1 MPPVPPTEAG
11 ATAATPAPQARAPH
25 TELPEALLRV
35 LGSDPLTGLEAAE
48 VARRQERHGWNEL
61 PELPGRPAWLKLLLQ
76 FHQPLLYILLA
87 AGLIKALLGSW
98 TNALVI
104 WAVTVINAVIGFV
117 QEAQAEGAIAALAR
131 SVSTE
136 STVLR
141 DGQTLRIPSRELVP
155 GDVVLLAAGDKV
167 PADLRLLE
175 QRDLQ
180 IDESG
185 LTGESL
191 PVAKDPAPLPADTP
205 LADRRCM
212 AYAGSF
218 VTFGQGRGVVV
229 ATGEASEMGE
239 ISRSLQQRLSLSTP
253 LTRRFARF
261 SRVLLY
267 FILAVA
273 ALTLAIGL
281 GRGQP
286 FAEVFEAAVALA
298 VSAIPEGLPAVVT
311 ITLAIGVNRM
321 AARHAI
327 IRKLP
332 AVEALGSATV
342 VCSDKTGTLTENQMT
357 VQVVVA
363 GGVTYRVSGTGY
375 SPHGDLL
382 AADGAV
388 VDPLPAPLEQV
399 LRCGVLCNDSR
410 LKQEH
415 GVWTVLGDPTEAAL
429 LAAAEKAGFTQAGL
443 EAVDPRLDAIPFA
456 SEYQYMASLHDGEER
471 LLQVK
476 GSVEALLPRCSG
488 MLAADGALVP
498 LDAAVIQQRVDALA
512 GEGLRLI
519 AFASR
524 RLPHHRHD
532 LDHADL
538 DGDLVFLGLQGMLD
552 PPRPEAISAVQACQR
567 AGISVRM
574 ITGDHAA
581 TAAAIAARMGLGADD
596 PARLRVYTG
605 RDLAA
610 MDGPAFATAAA
621 EGQVFARV
629 APDQKLRLV
638 EALQA
643 RGEVVAMTGDG
654 VNDAPALRQAD
665 IGIAMGRGGTEV
677 AREAADMLLTDDNFA
692 SIEAAVEEGRTVYRN
707 LRKAIAF
714 LLPVNGGESMTILIS
729 ALLARDLPVLALQ
742 VLWLNMINS
751 ITMTVP
757 LAFEPKAPDTM
768 VRPPRDPAEALLTPR
783 LLRRIL
789 VVSLFNWLL
798 IFGVFEWVRG
808 GGGSLELA
816 RTAAIQA
823 LVAARII
830 YLLSVS
836 QLGRTLALRL
846 LGRNGSVSQAP
857 QLLLGIGL
865 AVLVQLVFS
874 QWGPMHALF
883 STAPIGWT
891 ELAVCAL
898 AMLAM
903 LPVAWLANR
912 LDPDA

>member
-1 MPPVPPTEAG
+1 MA
-11 ATAATPAPQARAPH
+11 PAQ
-25 TELPEALLRV
+25 LLSE
-35 LGSDPLTGLEAAE
+35 LGSDPLAGLEAAE
-48 VARRQERHGWNEL
+48 VASRQERHGWNEL
-61 PELPGRPAWLKLLLQ
+61 PAPPGQPAWLKLLLQ

-104 WAVTVINAVIGFV
+104 WAVTLINAVIGYL

-131 SVSTE
+131 AVSTE
-136 STVLR
+136 TTVLR
-141 DGQTLRIPSRELVP
+141 DGQTLRIPARELVP

-167 PADLRLLE
+167 PADLRLLVV
-175 QRDLQ
+175 RDLQ

-191 PVAKDPAPLPADTP
+191 PVAKDLEPLPADTP

-212 AYAGSF
+212 AYAGSY

-239 ISRSLQQRLSLSTP
+239 ISRSLQKRVSLSTP

-286 FAEVFEAAVALA
+286 FAQVFEAAVALA

-363 GGVTYRVSGTGY
+363 GGVSYRVSGTGY

-382 AADGAV
+382 DADGAV
-388 VDPLPAPLEQV
+388 VDPLPQPLEQV

-410 LKQEH
+410 LRQQH
-415 GVWTVLGDPTEAAL
+415 GVWTMEGDPTEAAL
-429 LAAAEKAGFTQAGL
+429 LAAAEKGGLTRAGL
-443 EAVDPRLDAIPFA
+443 EPVFPRLDAIPFA
-456 SEYQYMASLHDGEER
+456 SDYQYMATLHDGQER
-471 LLQVK
+471 SLQVK
-476 GSVEALLPRCSG
+476 GSVEALLPRCGG
-488 MLAADGALVP
+488 MLAADGAVVP
-498 LDAAVIQQRVDALA
+498 LEAEAIHRRVEALA

-524 RLPHHRHD
+524 LMPHHRHD

-538 DGDLVFLGLQGMLD
+538 DGELVFLGLQGMLD
-552 PPRPEAISAVQACQR
+552 PPRPEAIRAVEACQR

-581 TAAAIAARMGLGADD
+581 TAAAIAVRMGIGSAGAEELRAYTGQELGAMD
-596 PARLRVYTG
+596 
-605 RDLAA
+605 AA
-610 MDGPAFATAAA
+610 AFASAASH
-621 EGQVFARV
+621 GQVFARV
-629 APDQKLRLV
+629 APAQKLKLV

-643 RGEVVAMTGDG
+643 GGAVVAMTGDG

-665 IGIAMGRGGTEV
+665 IGIAMGKGGTEV
-677 AREAADMLLTDDNFA
+677 AREAADMLLT
-692 SIEAAVEEGRTVYRN
+692 
-707 LRKAIAF
+707 
-714 LLPVNGGESMTILIS
+714 
-729 ALLARDLPVLALQ
+729 
-742 VLWLNMINS
+742 
-751 ITMTVP
+751 
-757 LAFEPKAPDTM
+757 
-768 VRPPRDPAEALLTPR
+768 
-783 LLRRIL
+783 
-789 VVSLFNWLL
+789 
-798 IFGVFEWVRG
+798 
-808 GGGSLELA
+808 
-816 RTAAIQA
+816 
-823 LVAARII
+823 
-830 YLLSVS
+830 
-836 QLGRTLALRL
+836 
-846 LGRNGSVSQAP
+846 
-857 QLLLGIGL
+857 
-865 AVLVQLVFS
+865 
-874 QWGPMHALF
+874 
-883 STAPIGWT
+883 
-891 ELAVCAL
+891 
-898 AMLAM
+898 
-903 LPVAWLANR
+903 
-912 LDPDA
+912 

>member
-1 MPPVPPTEAG
+1 MLDASPHAQ
-11 ATAATPAPQARAPH
+11 TAAAVLQQ
-25 TELPEALLRV
+25 
-35 LGSDPLTGLEAAE
+35 LGSDPAEGLAAAE
-48 VARRQERHGWNEL
+48 VARRCERYGRNEL
-61 PELPGRPAWLKLLLQ
+61 AEPPTQPGWLKLLLQ
-76 FHQPLLYILLA
+76 FHQPLLYILLV

-104 WAVTVINAVIGFV
+104 WAVTLINAVIGYI
-117 QEAQAEGAIAALAR
+117 QEARAEGAIAALAR

-136 STVLR
+136 TTVLR
-141 DGQTLRIPSRELVP
+141 DGQTLRIPSRDLVP
-155 GDVVLLAAGDKV
+155 GDVVQLAAGDKV
-167 PADLRLLE
+167 PADLRLVE
-175 QRDLQ
+175 VRDLQ
-180 IDESG
+180 VDESG

-191 PVAKDPAPLPADTP
+191 PVLKDLAPLLSDTP

-212 AYAGSF
+212 VHAGSF
-218 VTFGQGRGVVV
+218 VTSGQGFGVVV
-229 ATGEASEMGE
+229 ATGDATEMGA
-239 ISRSLQQRLSLSTP
+239 ISQSLQQRSSLSTP

-342 VCSDKTGTLTENQMT
+342 ICSDKTGTLTENQMT
-357 VQVVVA
+357 VQVVEA
-363 GGVTYRVSGTGY
+363 GGVSYRVTGGGY

-382 AADGAV
+382 DASGAV
-388 VDPLPAPLEQV
+388 VDPLPDPLDQL
-399 LRCGVLCNDSR
+399 LRCGVLCNDAR
-410 LKQEH
+410 LMQEH
-415 GVWTVLGDPTEAAL
+415 GNWSCQGDPTEGAL
-429 LAAAEKAGFTQAGL
+429 LAAAEKAGLTRAGL
-443 EAVDPRLDAIPFA
+443 EGHWPRLDVLPFA
-456 SEYQYMASLHDGEER
+456 SDHQYMATLHDGDDSER

-476 GSVEALLPRCSG
+476 GSLEALLPRCAG
-488 MLAADGALVP
+488 MLAADGAVVP
-498 LDAAVIQQRVDALA
+498 VTVAAIQERVDALA
-512 GEGLRLI
+512 GKGLRLI
-519 AFASR
+519 AFAAK

-532 LDHADL
+532 LSHEDVES
-538 DGDLVFLGLQGMLD
+538 GLVFLGLQGMLD
-552 PPRPEAISAVQACQR
+552 PPRPEAIAAVAACQR

-581 TAAAIAARMGLGADD
+581 TAAAIAARMGLGGSE
-596 PARLRVYTG
+596 PASQASEAEPLRAYTG

-610 MDGPAFATAAA
+610 MDSAQLAAA
-621 EGQVFARV
+621 AAAGQVFARV
-629 APDQKLRLV
+629 APAQKLELV
-638 EALQA
+638 KALQA
-643 RGEVVAMTGDG
+643 QGEVVAMTGDG
-654 VNDAPALRQAD
+654 VNDAPALKQAD
-665 IGIAMGRGGTEV
+665 IGIAMGQGGTEV
-677 AREAADMLLTDDNFA
+677 AREASDMLLTDDNFA

-707 LRKAIAF
+707 LRKAMAF

-729 ALLARDLPVLALQ
+729 ALLARDLPILALQ

-768 VRPPRDPAEALLTPR
+768 IRPPRDPHEPLITPR

-789 VVSLFNWLL
+789 VVSAFNWVL
-798 IFGVFEWVRG
+798 IFGVFEWVRI
-808 GGGSLELA
+808 GGGSLQLA

-830 YLLSVS
+830 YLLSIS
-836 QLGRTLALRL
+836 QLGRSLAARL
-846 LGRNGSVSQAP
+846 LGQAGSVARGP

-865 AVLVQLVFS
+865 AVLLQVVFS
-874 QWGPMHALF
+874 QWRPMNSLF
-883 STAPIGWT
+883 QTAPIGLT
-891 ELAVCAL
+891 ELGACGL
-898 AMLAM
+898 AMVAM

-912 LDPDA
+912 LDPSA

>member
-1 MPPVPPTEAG
+1 MALD
-11 ATAATPAPQARAPH
+11 PAPAPAH
-25 TELPEALLRV
+25 AHAQPGAAV
-35 LGSDPLTGLEAAE
+35 LAGLDSDACHGLEAAE

-61 PELPGRPAWLKLLLQ
+61 PELPGQPAWLKLLLQ
-76 FHQPLLYILLA
+76 FHQPLIYILLA
-87 AGLIKALLGSW
+87 AGLIKALLASW

-104 WAVTVINAVIGFV
+104 WAVAGINAVIGYV
-117 QEAQAEGAIAALAR
+117 QEAKAEGAIAALAR

-136 STVLR
+136 TTVLR
-141 DGQTLRIPSRELVP
+141 DGQTLTIPSRELVP
-155 GDVVLLAAGDKV
+155 GDVVLLAAGEKV
-167 PADLRLLE
+167 PADLRLLAM
-175 QRDLQ
+175 RDLQ

-191 PVAKDPAPLPADTP
+191 PVAKELAPLPEDTP

-239 ISRSLQQRLSLSTP
+239 ISRSLQQRVSLSTP

-363 GGVTYRVSGTGY
+363 AGVNYQVSGTGY

-382 AADGAV
+382 DGDGAV
-388 VDPLPAPLEQV
+388 VDPLPQPLERV

-410 LKQEH
+410 LRQEH
-415 GVWTVLGDPTEAAL
+415 GGWTMEGDPTEAAL
-429 LAAAEKAGFTQAGL
+429 LAAAEKGGLTRAGL
-443 EAVDPRLDAIPFA
+443 EPAFPRLDAIPFA
-456 SEYQYMASLHDGEER
+456 SDYQYMATLHDGQER

-476 GSVEALLPRCSG
+476 GSVEALLPRCGG
-488 MLAADGALVP
+488 MLAADGAVVP
-498 LDAAVIQQRVDALA
+498 LDAEAIHRQVEALA

-519 AFASR
+519 AFAAR
-524 RLPHHRHD
+524 QLPHHRHD
-532 LDHADL
+532 LMHGDL
-538 DGDLVFLGLQGMLD
+538 DAELVFLGLQGMLD
-552 PPRPEAISAVQACQR
+552 PPRPEAISAVAACQR

-581 TAAAIAARMGLGADD
+581 TAAAIASRMGIGS
-596 PARLRVYTG
+596 
-605 RDLAA
+605 
-610 MDGPAFATAAA
+610 AAA
-621 EGQVFARV
+621 EELRAYTGKELQAMDDAAFAAAARDGQVFARV
-629 APDQKLRLV
+629 APAQKLKLV

-643 RGEVVAMTGDG
+643 GGAVVAMTGDG

-665 IGIAMGRGGTEV
+665 IGIAMGKGGTEV
-677 AREAADMLLTDDNFA
+677 AREAAAMLLTDDNFA

-729 ALLARDLPVLALQ
+729 ALLARDLPILALQ

-757 LAFEPKAPDTM
+757 LAFEPKAADTM
-768 VRPPRDPAEALLTPR
+768 TRPPRDPGEPLITPR

-789 VVSLFNWLL
+789 VVSLYNWVL

-836 QLGRTLALRL
+836 QLGRSLARRL
-846 LGRNGSVSQAP
+846 LGQAGAVARGP
-857 QLLLGIGL
+857 QLLVGIAL
-865 AVLVQLVFS
+865 AVVLQVVFS
-874 QWGPMHALF
+874 QWRSMNALF
-883 STAPIGWT
+883 STAPIGGP
-891 ELAVCAL
+891 ELAACGL

-912 LDPDA
+912 LDPEV

>member
-1 MPPVPPTEAG
+1 MG
-11 ATAATPAPQARAPH
+11 ATHAQPGSSVVQALA
-25 TELPEALLRV
+25 
-35 LGSDPLTGLEAAE
+35 SDPQVGLASAE
-48 VARRQERHGWNEL
+48 VARRQERYGWNAL
-61 PELPGRPAWLKLLLQ
+61 PELPGQPPWLKLLLQ
-76 FHQPLLYILLA
+76 FHQPLLYILLV
-87 AGLIKALLGSW
+87 AGLVKALLGSW

-104 WAVTVINAVIGFV
+104 WAVTLINALIGYI
-117 QEAQAEGAIAALAR
+117 QEARAEGAIAALAR
-131 SVSTE
+131 AVSTE
-136 STVLR
+136 TTVVR
-141 DGQTLRIPSRELVP
+141 DGQTLRLPSRELVP
-155 GDVVLLAAGDKV
+155 GDLVQLAAGDKV

-191 PVAKDPAPLPADTP
+191 PVAKDPAAVPADTP

-212 AYAGSF
+212 AYAGSY
-218 VTFGQGRGVVV
+218 VTFGGGSGVVV
-229 ATGEASEMGE
+229 ATGEASEMGA
-239 ISRSLQQRLSLSTP
+239 ISRSLQKRVALSTP

-273 ALTLAIGL
+273 GLTLVIGL
-281 GRGQP
+281 GRGQS

-357 VQVVVA
+357 VQLVVA

-375 SPHGDLL
+375 GPHGDLL
-382 AADGAV
+382 DAAGAV
-388 VDPLPAPLEQV
+388 VDPLPAPLEQL

-410 LKQEH
+410 LQPDQ
-415 GVWTVLGDPTEAAL
+415 GGWQVVGDPTEAAL
-429 LAAAEKAGFTQAGL
+429 LAAAEKAGLSPTGL
-443 EAVDPRLDAIPFA
+443 AVAYPRLDAIPFA
-456 SEYQYMASLHDGEER
+456 SEYQYMATLHGRAAPDQGDGR

-476 GSVEALLPRCSG
+476 GSVEALLPRCRG
-488 MLAADGALVP
+488 MVDATGAVVP
-498 LDAAVIQQRVDALA
+498 LDAAAIHRQVEQRA

-519 AFASR
+519 AFATR
-524 RLPHHRHD
+524 LLPHYRHD
-532 LDHADL
+532 LQHADL
-538 DGDLVFLGLQGMLD
+538 EGELVFLGLQGMLD
-552 PPRPEAISAVQACQR
+552 PPRPEAINAVRACHR

-581 TAAAIAARMGLGADD
+581 TAAAIATRMGLAGEAGQ
-596 PARLRVYTG
+596 PLQVFTG
-605 RDLAA
+605 RELAA
-610 MDGPAFATAAA
+610 MDDAAFAAAA
-621 EGQVFARV
+621 ANGQVFARV

-638 EALQA
+638 EALQT
-643 RGEVVAMTGDG
+643 RGAVVAMTGDG
-654 VNDAPALRQAD
+654 VNDAPALKQAD

-707 LRKAIAF
+707 LRKAMAF

-729 ALLARDLPVLALQ
+729 ALLARDLPILALQ

-768 VRPPRDPAEALLTPR
+768 VRPPRNPREPLLTAR

-789 VVSLFNWLL
+789 VVSLYNWVL
-798 IFGVFEWVRG
+798 IFGVFEWVRSS
-808 GGGSLELA
+808 GGSIELA

-823 LVAARII
+823 LVAARVI

-836 QLGRTLALRL
+836 QLGRSLAGRLGGQGRGLALPR
-846 LGRNGSVSQAP
+846 AP
-857 QLLLGIGL
+857 QLLLGVAG
-865 AVLVQLVFS
+865 AVLLQLVFS
-874 QWGPMHALF
+874 QWGPMNALF
-883 STAPIGWT
+883 STAPIGWA
-891 ELAVCAL
+891 ELAACGL
-898 AMLAM
+898 AMAAM
-903 LPVAWLANR
+903 VPVAWLANR
-912 LDPDA
+912 LDPEV

>member
-1 MPPVPPTEAG
+1 MG
-11 ATAATPAPQARAPH
+11 ATHAQPCSAVVQALASDPQA
-25 TELPEALLRV
+25 
-35 LGSDPLTGLEAAE
+35 GLTSAE
-48 VARRQERHGWNEL
+48 VARRQERFGWNAL
-61 PELPGRPAWLKLLLQ
+61 PEFPGQPAWLKLLLQ
-76 FHQPLLYILLA
+76 FHQPLLYILLV
-87 AGLIKALLGSW
+87 AGLVKALLGSW

-104 WAVTVINAVIGFV
+104 WAVTLINALIGYI
-117 QEAQAEGAIAALAR
+117 QEARAEGAIAALAR
-131 SVSTE
+131 AVNTE
-136 STVLR
+136 TTVVR
-141 DGQTLRIPSRELVP
+141 DRQTLRLPSRELVP
-155 GDVVLLAAGDKV
+155 GDLVQLAAGDKV

-191 PVAKDPAPLPADTP
+191 PVAKDPAAVPADTP

-212 AYAGSF
+212 AYAGSY
-218 VTFGQGRGVVV
+218 VTFGGGRGVVV
-229 ATGEASEMGE
+229 ATGETTEMGA
-239 ISRSLQQRLSLSTP
+239 ISRSLQKRVALSTP

-261 SRVLLY
+261 SRVLLS

-273 ALTLAIGL
+273 ALTLGIGL
-281 GRGQP
+281 GRGQS

-321 AARHAI
+321 AARNAI

-375 SPHGDLL
+375 GPHGDLL
-382 AADGAV
+382 DRNGAV
-388 VDPLPAPLEQV
+388 VDPLPTPLEQL

-410 LKQEH
+410 LQPDQ
-415 GVWTVLGDPTEAAL
+415 GSWQVVGDPTEAAL
-429 LAAAEKAGFTQAGL
+429 LAAAEKAGLSPIGL
-443 EAVDPRLDAIPFA
+443 VAAYPRLDAIPFA
-456 SEYQYMASLHDGEER
+456 SEHQFMATLHELPIRHDGTGR

-476 GSVEALLPRCSG
+476 GSVEALLPRCQG
-488 MLAADGALVP
+488 MVDITGTVVP
-498 LDAAVIQQRVDALA
+498 LDSAAIHRQVEEWA

-519 AFASR
+519 AFATRS
-524 RLPHHRHD
+524 LPHPRHD
-532 LDHADL
+532 LHHVDL
-538 DGDLVFLGLQGMLD
+538 DGELVFLGLQGMLD
-552 PPRPEAISAVQACQR
+552 PPRPEAINAVRACHR

-581 TAAAIAARMGLGADD
+581 TAAAIAERMGFGGEAGQ
-596 PARLRVYTG
+596 RLQVFTG
-605 RDLAA
+605 RELLA
-610 MDGPAFATAAA
+610 MDDATFAEAAA
-621 EGQVFARV
+621 TGQVFARV

-643 RGEVVAMTGDG
+643 RGAVVAMTGDG
-654 VNDAPALRQAD
+654 VNDAPALKQAD

-707 LRKAIAF
+707 LRKAMAF

-729 ALLARDLPVLALQ
+729 ALLARDLPILALQ

-768 VRPPRDPAEALLTPR
+768 ARPPRNPREPLLTVR

-789 VVSLFNWLL
+789 VVSLYNWVL
-798 IFGVFEWVRG
+798 IFGVFEWVRSSD
-808 GGGSLELA
+808 GSIELA

-823 LVAARII
+823 LVAARVI

-836 QLGRTLALRL
+836 QLGRSLVSRL
-846 LGRNGSVSQAP
+846 WGKNQPIARAP
-857 QLLLGIGL
+857 QLLLGIAA
-865 AVLVQLVFS
+865 AVLLQLVFS
-874 QWGPMHALF
+874 QWGPMNVLF
-883 STAPIGWT
+883 STAPIGWA
-891 ELAVCAL
+891 ELAACGL
-898 AMLAM
+898 AMAGM
-903 LPVAWLANR
+903 LPVAWLTNR
-912 LDPDA
+912 LDPEV

>member
-1 MPPVPPTEAG
+1 MPPAST
-11 ATAATPAPQARAPH
+11 ATPSTALEASEQPHAQAA
-25 TELPEALLRV
+25 EAV
-35 LGSDPLTGLEAAE
+35 LSQWGSNLDGGLDAAE
-48 VARRQERHGWNEL
+48 VAHRHGRYGWNEL
-61 PELPGRPAWLKLLLQ
+61 PEVKGQPVWLKLLLQ
-76 FHQPLLYILLA
+76 FNQPLIYILLA
-87 AGLIKALLGSW
+87 AGLIKALLASW

-104 WAVTVINAVIGFV
+104 WAVAVINAVIGFV
-117 QEAQAEGAIAALAR
+117 QEARAEGAIAALAR

-136 STVLR
+136 TTVLR
-141 DGQTLRIPSRELVP
+141 DGQTLTIASRELVP

-167 PADLRLLE
+167 PADLRLLAG
-175 QRDLQ
+175 RDLQ

-239 ISRSLQQRLSLSTP
+239 ISRSLQKRVSLSTP
-253 LTRRFARF
+253 LTRRFASF

-363 GGVTYRVSGTGY
+363 GGVSYQVSGTGY

-382 AADGAV
+382 DGDGAV
-388 VDPLPAPLEQV
+388 VDPLPPALERV

-410 LKQEH
+410 LRQEH
-415 GVWTVLGDPTEAAL
+415 GAWTMEGDPTEAAL
-429 LAAAEKAGFTQAGL
+429 LAAAEKGGLTRAGL
-443 EAVDPRLDAIPFA
+443 EPAFPRLDAIPFA
-456 SEYQYMASLHDGEER
+456 SDYQYMASLHDGEER

-476 GSVEALLPRCSG
+476 GSVEALLPRCGG
-488 MLAADGALVP
+488 MLAADGAVEP
-498 LDAAVIQQRVDALA
+498 LDAEAIHRRVDALA

-524 RLPHHRHD
+524 VLPHHRHD
-532 LDHADL
+532 LQHGDL
-538 DGDLVFLGLQGMLD
+538 DAELVFLGLQGMLD
-552 PPRPEAISAVQACQR
+552 PPRPEAISAVEACQR

-581 TAAAIAARMGLGADD
+581 TAAAIAARMGIGSAGAEELRAYTGQELGAMDD
-596 PARLRVYTG
+596 V
-605 RDLAA
+605 
-610 MDGPAFATAAA
+610 AFAAAA
-621 EGQVFARV
+621 RDGQVFARV
-629 APDQKLRLV
+629 APAQKLKLV

-643 RGEVVAMTGDG
+643 GGEVVAMTGDG

-665 IGIAMGRGGTEV
+665 IGIAMGKGGTEV
-677 AREAADMLLTDDNFA
+677 AREASDMLLTDDNFA

-729 ALLARDLPVLALQ
+729 ALLARDLPILALQ

-757 LAFEPKAPDTM
+757 LSFEPKADDTM
-768 VRPPRDPAEALLTPR
+768 ARPPRDPGEPLITRR

-789 VVSLFNWLL
+789 VVSLYNWVL

-808 GGGSLELA
+808 GSGSLELA

-830 YLLSVS
+830 YLLSIS
-836 QLGRTLALRL
+836 QLGRTLAQRLRDPSTPL
-846 LGRNGSVSQAP
+846 ARAP
-857 QLLLGIGL
+857 QLLLGVGV
-865 AVLVQLVFS
+865 AVLLQVVFS
-874 QWGPMHALF
+874 QWGPMNVLF
-883 STAPIGWT
+883 QTAPIGGP
-891 ELAVCAL
+891 ELLVCAL
-898 AMLAM
+898 AMVAM